1 MKSVIDSCKAA
12 FKITLDEAQHE
23 TCLASLRNRNSD
35 LSTLRLQINA
45 LQEHISNRKRIVVL
59 KHYNTIK
66 IAARELHETLCEVWC
81 CDDAARRSHYAK
93 LCLDA
98 EVQSEVQLDLAISCH
113 EPEADLPERLGCLH
127 LCLPDAFID

>member
-1 MKSVIDSCKAA
+1 MVP
-12 FKITLDEAQHE
+12 
-23 TCLASLRNRNSD
+23 
-35 LSTLRLQINA
+35 
-45 LQEHISNRKRIVVL
+45 
-59 KHYNTIK
+59 KHYNTIE
-66 IAARELHETLCEVWC
+66 IAARELHEALCEAWC